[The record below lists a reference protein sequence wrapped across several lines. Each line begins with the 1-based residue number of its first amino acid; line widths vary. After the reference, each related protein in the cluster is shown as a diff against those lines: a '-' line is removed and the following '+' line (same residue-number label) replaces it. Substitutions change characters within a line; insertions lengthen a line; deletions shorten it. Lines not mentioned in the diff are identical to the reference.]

1 MTHWAI
7 ILSLGIV
14 TYAIRLSFLILPPRV
29 ALPRKIRDALG
40 LVPPAVLAALIA
52 PELLRPGG
60 AWDLSA
66 HNGRLIAGGVAVLI
80 AWRTK
85 SALATVGTGMAAL
98 WVLQALLK

>member
-40 LVPPAVLAALIA
+40 LVPPAVLALIA

-66 HNGRLIAGGVAVLI
+66 HNARLIARGVAVLI

-85 SALATVGTGMAAL
+85 SAIATVGTGMGAL